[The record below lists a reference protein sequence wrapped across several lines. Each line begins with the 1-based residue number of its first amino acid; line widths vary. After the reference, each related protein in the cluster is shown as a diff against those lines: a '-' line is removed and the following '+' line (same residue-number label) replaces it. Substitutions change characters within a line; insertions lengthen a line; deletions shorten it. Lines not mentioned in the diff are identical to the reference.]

1 MSPSEFFEGLNA
13 DDKVIVSKWREKRSS
28 ILRDRLQKEVE
39 AELECD
45 TSMTRK
51 STPFIRLLVQTQ
63 DVASQEEKPS
73 KAVKCE
79 EALLTI
85 WQPTE
90 EQIGVLKA
98 GAVLQLQ
105 NVAVRESKYD
115 GLVQLTANSR
125 TCLEA
130 LESSVVPTRRS
141 SQSSKRWFQN
151 LFRIHIHSHKLQGSA
166 NENNRLV
173 DVDTV
178 VVLLKVETLDSSA
191 DAKSILYVTDET
203 KLILR
208 IHCDTVPC
216 DLKGSLWE
224 HQCGKIG
231 AMRILS
237 FSNLRVLPFDLVENC
252 AVARFCDTSILS
264 KAASNRSDILRNW
277 TESSGG
283 QDTVD
288 NVSYFMDARLSIRER
303 HDYIVALGYI
313 VGFKVESSASLQI
326 EVDTGG
332 DELQDWEFPIHL
344 LQELD
349 FEGSEAT
356 VSLCPDEEKRATA
369 LGVMEKLFRARG
381 VLFRFQLRRK
391 SETEG
396 SGNRFIVSALEVA
409 ENMRLA
415 PILATAQE
423 AIKHPFLDRPTAEM
437 RNRCQQPRFH
447 KPIRPLNLHL

>member
-1 MSPSEFFEGLNA
+1 MKSMSPSEFFEGLNA
-13 DDKVIVSKWREKRSS
+13 DDKVIMSNWREKRSI

-45 TSMTRK
+45 TSLIRK

-63 DVASQEEKPS
+63 DVASQEEKPY
-73 KAVKCE
+73 KAAKCE

-90 EQIGVLKA
+90 DQIGVLKA
-98 GAVLQLQ
+98 GSVLQLQ

-141 SQSSKRWFQN
+141 SQSTKRWFQN
-151 LFRIHIHSHKLQGSA
+151 LFRIHLQSHKLQGSA
-166 NENNRLV
+166 DKNSRLV

-191 DAKSILYVTDET
+191 DEKLLLYVTDET

-208 IHCDTVPC
+208 IHCDIVPSG
-216 DLKGSLWE
+216 LERSSWE
-224 HQCGKIG
+224 HQSGKEG
-231 AMRILS
+231 VMRILS
-237 FSNLRVLPFDLVENC
+237 LSNLRVLPFDRVENC

-264 KAASNRSDILRNW
+264 KEASNRLDLLRNW
-277 TESSGG
+277 AESGG

-288 NVSYFMDARLSIRER
+288 NVSHFMDARLSIRER
-303 HDYIVALGYI
+303 HDWLTALGYI
-313 VGFKVESSASLQI
+313 VGFKVESSSSLQI

-332 DELQDWEFPIHL
+332 DQLQDWEFPIHL
-344 LQELD
+344 LQELV
-349 FEGSEAT
+349 FEGSEVA
-356 VSLCPDEEKRATA
+356 VSLCPDEEKRAIA

-381 VLFRFQLRRK
+381 IIFRFQLRRK
-391 SETEG
+391 PETRA
-396 SGNRFIVSALEVA
+396 SANRFLVSALEVA
-409 ENMRLA
+409 ENVRLA
-415 PILATAQE
+415 PILAS
-423 AIKHPFLDRPTAEM
+423 
-437 RNRCQQPRFH
+437 
-447 KPIRPLNLHL
+447 